1 MSARA
6 WVEPRWRE
14 LSLPGDPDV
23 WLARCG
29 LPLAEA
35 LAERAR
41 RAGRVLRVGV
51 AGAQGTGK
59 STACQLLVPLLER
72 GFGLRAVVLAL
83 DDFYLPRAERAR
95 LARELHPLFAT
106 RGVPGTHEL
115 PLLAASLQA
124 LSAAEGD
131 SELALP
137 RFDKARDERAPE
149 PRRVRGRFD
158 LVLLEGWCVG
168 ARPESEAELAAACN
182 ALEAAEDADGRFR
195 RRVNEQLAGPY
206 TALFSTLDALVYF
219 AAPDFSSVHA
229 FRGEQEAPLRRA
241 GGGMDAAQLSRFIA
255 HFERI
260 TRHMLRELPGRADIL
275 VQLDASRQVTSIRAA
290 QIER

>member
-14 LSLPGDPDV
+14 LALPGDPDA

-41 RAGRVLRVGV
+41 RAGRGLLAGV

-72 GFGLRAVVLAL
+72 GFGLRALVLAL
-83 DDFYLPRAERAR
+83 DDFYLPRAERLR
-95 LARELHPLFAT
+95 LARELHPLLAT

-115 PLLAASLQA
+115 PLLAATLRAARSGEA
-124 LSAAEGD
+124 LT
-131 SELALP
+131 LP
-137 RFDKARDERAPE
+137 RFDKARDDRAPE
-149 PRRVRGRFD
+149 PRQVHGRFD

-168 ARPESEAELAAACN
+168 ARPESEAELAVPCN
-182 ALEAAEDADGRFR
+182 ALEAEQDADGRYR
-195 RRVNEQLAGPY
+195 RHVNAQLAGPY
-206 TALFSTLDALVYF
+206 AALFATLDELVYF
-219 AAPDFSSVHA
+219 AAPDFSSVYG
-229 FRGEQEAPLRRA
+229 FRREQEAPLRSA
-241 GGGMDAAQLSRFIA
+241 GGGMDDAELARFIA

-260 TRHMLRELPGRADIL
+260 TRHMLRELPGRADVL
-275 VQLDASRQVTSIRAA
+275 VQLDAARQVTSVRAA
-290 QIER
+290 QLER